1 MQTSDCLRTARIW
14 LSLNLASFMLNFR
27 QVRKFYFSDP
37 RLDGG
42 ITGASSS
49 RRIAVVVGIAVLPG
63 SRSQAGTRG
72 FNAMFGRSARALL
85 ARHVGRSC
93 LHPACYLGITL
104 IDWMRLLCRASR

>member
-1 MQTSDCLRTARIW
+1 LLEDSQDLVVAELGSLHAELPPGEQGLLLRPPVGWGHYR
-14 LSLNLASFMLNFR
+14 
-27 QVRKFYFSDP
+27 
-37 RLDGG
+37 
-42 ITGASSS
+42 ASSS
-49 RRIAVVVGIAVLPG
+49 RRIAVVVGIAVLPR